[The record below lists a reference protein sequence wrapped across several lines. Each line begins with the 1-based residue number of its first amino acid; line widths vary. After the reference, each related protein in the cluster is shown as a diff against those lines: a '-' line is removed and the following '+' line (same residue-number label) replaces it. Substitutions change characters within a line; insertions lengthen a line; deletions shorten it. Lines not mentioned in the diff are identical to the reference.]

1 MFKPYILLFGI
12 LIVVIE
18 HINSS
23 AAYQNEVQNIEDILK
38 NNFKQ
43 RKYYDEEEG
52 YLQKRS
58 DIDARLLEIQAK
70 ILLNRAYQRLP
81 PGHGK
86 FNFKLM

>member
-23 AAYQNEVQNIEDILK
+23 AAYQNEVQNIEDILR
-38 NNFKQ
+38 NNFK